1 MVGAN
6 PSPTPVGDASKHVA
20 SKLASSPAPG
30 PVEVAP
36 IDLPLPSIAATIDR
50 TVARLSPVRSN
61 CWKHGKAMTPSR
73 WERTVEPS
81 ASTVSRG
88 AAAGAAW
95 ASECAPKCGLTPRE
109 KARPD
114 AKWCESTC
122 APTQTAPRS
131 EAESGARLGDPVR
144 GGASK
149 RVKGLEPSTFTLAR
163 PNWTRLSRTV
173 DLDDDVTYNARP
185 QQCPVVYDASES
197 GGFHA
202 VAGGRVHRIRR
213 FEASSIADH
222 SLRFRAECAPLRRAL
237 RRASAV
243 ATPRTRRR
251 R

>member
-36 IDLPLPSIAATIDR
+36 IDRPLPSIAATIDR

-81 ASTVSRG
+81 ASTGSRG

-149 RVKGLEPSTFTLAR
+149 RVKGLALRAKRGVHKPF
-163 PNWTRLSRTV
+163 
-173 DLDDDVTYNARP
+173 
-185 QQCPVVYDASES
+185 
-197 GGFHA
+197 GGRSP
-202 VAGGRVHRIRR
+202 AGGRR
-213 FEASSIADH
+213 EA
-222 SLRFRAECAPLRRAL
+222 APVTRHAKG
-237 RRASAV
+237 
-243 ATPRTRRR
+243 PRRR
-251 R
+251 VPSAALKQAGEGT